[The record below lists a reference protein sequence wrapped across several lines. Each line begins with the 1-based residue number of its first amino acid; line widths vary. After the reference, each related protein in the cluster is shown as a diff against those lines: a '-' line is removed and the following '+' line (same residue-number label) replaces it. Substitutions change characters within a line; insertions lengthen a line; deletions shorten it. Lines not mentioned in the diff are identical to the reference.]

1 MPTRIPYPDL
11 ATKSARVN
19 EIVGQAP
26 INVSRMM
33 ANASEGVV
41 DGFIRFGTSFYQGTD
56 LPADLREIGIL
67 RAGYVAKSDYETWQ
81 HESIARSIG
90 MTDAQIDAIK
100 AGKAPAGVMNPAQE
114 AVLGFTDELVVNGTP
129 SDAALA
135 GVRKHLPDNQMLDL
149 VLVTGFYMMV
159 SRFLNTTGVERDT
172 DRGPID
178 AKFISKATA

>member
-11 ATKSARVN
+11 ATKTAKVQ

-33 ANASEGVV
+33 ANASPGVV
-41 DGFIRFGTSFYQGTD
+41 EGFIAMGKSFYQGTD

-81 HESIARSIG
+81 HESIARSVG
-90 MTDAQIDAIK
+90 LSDAAIAAVK
-100 AGKAPAGVMNPAQE
+100 AGKAAAGVLNPAQE
-114 AVLGFTDELVVNGTP
+114 AVLAFTDELVVNGTP

-135 GVRKHLPDNQMLDL
+135 AAQKHLPVDQLLDL
-149 VLVTGFYMMV
+149 VLVTGYYMMI

-178 AKFISKATA
+178 ARFISKATS

>member
-11 ATKSARVN
+11 ATKTARVR
-19 EIVGQAP
+19 EIVDAAP

-33 ANASEGVV
+33 ANASPAVV
-41 DGFIRFGTSFYQGTD
+41 EGFITMGKSFYQGSD

-67 RAGYVAKSDYETWQ
+67 RAGYVANSDYETWQ
-81 HESIARSIG
+81 HESIARSVG
-90 MTDAQIDAIK
+90 LSDAAI
-100 AGKAPAGVMNPAQE
+100 AAIRTGKAAAGVLNPAQE
-114 AVLGFTDELVVNGTP
+114 AVLTFTDELVVKGTP

-135 GVRKHLPDNQMLDL
+135 GVQKHLPVDQMLDL
-149 VLVTGFYMMV
+149 VLVTGYYMMI

-178 AKFISKATA
+178 ARFISKATS